1 MAQEALAGAYGVSRR
16 YRRRAPS
23 CAEAPS
29 RVIIHPIQPGS
40 ARFRRMRRGRI
51 GRPGPLE
58 PALLVGTRR
67 GRGGYRLATTG
78 GTRPANVV
86 AHQSKK
92 STPPGSGGGATN
104 NNPAPL

>member
-40 ARFRRMRRGRI
+40 ARFRRMRRGPI

-58 PALLVGTRR
+58 PALLVGTPVRTGRIQAFGDPRR
-67 GRGGYRLATTG
+67 AAPPPP
-78 GTRPANVV
+78 RPP
-86 AHQSKK
+86 KK
-92 STPPGSGGGATN
+92 KKEPPPGGGGGH
-104 NNPAPL
+104 